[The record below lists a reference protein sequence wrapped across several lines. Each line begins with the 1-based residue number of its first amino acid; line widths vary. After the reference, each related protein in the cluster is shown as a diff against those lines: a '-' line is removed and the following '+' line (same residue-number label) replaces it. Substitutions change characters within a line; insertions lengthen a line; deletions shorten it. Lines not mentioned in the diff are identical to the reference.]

1 MRLFTIGDSMIAMN
15 PSNKGPLKFNHTF
28 QRTIGGAEL
37 NVAIGASR
45 LGLETTFYSKV
56 GKDEFGQHIINNL
69 RGEGI
74 DTDHIEQVSG
84 KTRPFI
90 LNK

>member
-56 GKDEFGQHIINNL
+56 GKDEFGQHINIYVEKVL
-69 RGEGI
+69 
-74 DTDHIEQVSG
+74 
-84 KTRPFI
+84 I
-90 LNK
+90 LSISNKYQKKHVRLF